1 MAEKQININALG
13 QAIDTTFGR
22 SSTPQTASYSVKVAL
37 AGPNLLTVSYGAIVN
52 FGTEREMI
60 HAKQDHAVEARSVV
74 KEVLKHVKETYKDL
88 TDESITLT
96 ERSPVDS
103 VEIVNMNP
111 YNPKRTMLYRS
122 KCLVEVG

>member
-1 MAEKQININALG
+1 MVDYNSLS
-13 QAIDTTFGR
+13 QAIDTTWGR
-22 SSTPQTASYSVKVAL
+22 SSTPKTASYSVKVAL
-37 AGPNLLTVSYGAIVN
+37 AGPNLLTVSYGAVVN

-60 HAKQDHAVEARSVV
+60 HSKQDYAREARSVV
-74 KEVLKHVKETYKDL
+74 KEVLKHIKETYKDL
-88 TDESITLT
+88 TDESVTLT

-111 YNPKRTMLYRS
+111 YNPKRTMVYHS